1 MGGDVKEVVCRMQTV
16 TCHVALCLL
25 YACSY
30 YQVCPPTG
38 YMFCTLAKVSL
49 QQICE
54 HMARLQSVSN
64 TLYAIFYSLAQ
75 PQNPPA
81 ISHVA

>member
-1 MGGDVKEVVCRMQTV
+1 MGGDVKEVVCSMQTIA
-16 TCHVALCLL
+16 CHAVLCLL

-30 YQVCPPTG
+30 YKVCPTE
-38 YMFCTLAKVSL
+38 YMFYTLAKVSL

-54 HMARLQSVSN
+54 HVARLQSVSN

-75 PQNPPA
+75 PQKTPA